1 MNFKNI
7 FKRKFL
13 IVFVALVWLLDEMEM
28 VIFIG
33 VNKIG

>member
-7 FKRKFL
+7 FERKFL
-13 IVFVALVWLLDEMEM
+13 IVFVGLVWFLDEMEM

-33 VNKIG
+33 MNKTG